1 MAVTGASLNP
11 IYQRLNGAD
20 EYHPFDADTFSDW
33 SMEAGDVVTVSR
45 GSDSYQS
52 PIHSMKVV
60 WKGAPQTTISSTGKK
75 ERDTVTKQAK
85 RKYGRGGSG
94 LRSSQGLGHK
104 IEETDEHW
112 QSMYWDGYNGLSSRI
127 EQTAS
132 YWQAEFNNM
141 YDGLIGFVEITAE
154 HWHAEFEDSYNGLI
168 GYVDQTAEHWHAE
181 FEDSYNGLVGYV
193 DQTAEHWHSEFED
206 SYNGL
211 IGYVD
216 ATADHWETVIN
227 STASSIRASLKVT
240 ADTVAAVVQG
250 TGDNAYIKPAVIK
263 ASIDADTG
271 SLIVLSADRVKL
283 DANTTISGVLG
294 VENGGLK
301 VKGSAVID
309 GTLTMTSGNNIVAG
323 TIRATSIDFPGENPG
338 SYISLTASEA
348 DSMIVKANLDTSTN
362 TLQLW
367 KRGDPAQ
374 SPSITFSKATT
385 LTPSWGSGSNTFT
398 VTATQSG
405 VTVGSVSVSPI
416 VQPVTSQGGS
426 YVDIYVA
433 TNKETAPYYDTHG
446 DPKKLYLVQVGL
458 RVDLKD
464 QDSTTSGTV
473 YAQKTIPAATV
484 SGNWDGGTWTAT
496 STHGGSAS
504 VTPIV
509 QPVSSQGGAYV
520 DLYVATTKSTSPYY
534 DTHGSVKKLYLVNSN
549 LTVSL
554 KSENSTSSGTVYAQK
569 TLTDSN
575 LAAGNI
581 KSGVTIFGVTGN
593 YGGNH
598 SVTLT
603 WNGTTGT
610 NAGSTNNIKGV
621 CSTSTTYDYIKMYS
635 SSGTVYV
642 RHNTSASAVESG
654 GTIIAKL
661 TDGNLSAGNIKNGVS
676 IFGVTGNYTGTH
688 SVTLTWN
695 GTTGSNAG
703 STNNIKGVCGNST
716 TYNYIKMYSSS
727 GTVYVRHNT
736 SASAVESSGTII
748 AKLTDSNLSAGNIK
762 SGVSIFGVTGNYSG
776 DGEYTFSEVVDNSWL
791 FLSQTQV
798 GSKAG
803 VIGPGQ
809 WVCAGTA
816 LWYGDYRTDRSWY
829 TTGSVLSE
837 LGIYDGNDV
846 LQSGEISL
854 AAGNE
859 ISLWPQCKLDG
870 GAFEWG
876 PTLTIKATGSGGAYD
891 LSDVASG
898 NDWPS
903 SQTIDSFFGSGTFK
917 ETAYK
922 AFPSSRQNYHRYI
935 TFKVDGKKF
944 LIHD

>member
-141 YDGLIGFVEITAE
+141 YDGLRGFVEITAE

-309 GTLTMTSGNNIVAG
+309 GTMTMTSGNNIVAG

-621 CSTSTTYDYIKMYS
+621 CSTATTYDYIKMYS
-635 SSGTVYV
+635 SSGTIYV
-642 RHNTSASAVESG
+642 RHNTSASAVESS

-676 IFGVTGNYTGTH
+676 IFGVTGSYAPVSTVTAEWQQSNPQSSANPYNKYVIKRDGNTLSNLTITVTAGASISYNSSAHTYTATGTASAGGSQRGSATATSGTEAYSAGFDTGVANSWFVYTTSTYNDQGPLAPNTRIEIGYTDLNGNWH
-688 SVTLTWN
+688 RRGTWSTPSSGGGGTIERIIDVYPVDDNDVEMDHDITISSPINIRACATYATTTSEYVQYRYGSTRIKITPSGGSDHPNSVTFTKGSMTTEQAGGHTIYRFTYSLTN
-695 GTTGSNAG
+695 TTGSWP
-703 STNNIKGVCGNST
+703 
-716 TYNYIKMYSSS
+716 
-727 GTVYVRHNT
+727 
-736 SASAVESSGTII
+736 
-748 AKLTDSNLSAGNIK
+748 
-762 SGVSIFGVTGNYSG
+762 YSG
-776 DGEYTFSEVVDNSWL
+776 RTTF
-791 FLSQTQV
+791 
-798 GSKAG
+798 
-803 VIGPGQ
+803 
-809 WVCAGTA
+809 
-816 LWYGDYRTDRSWY
+816 YY
-829 TTGSVLSE
+829 
-837 LGIYDGNDV
+837 
-846 LQSGEISL
+846 
-854 AAGNE
+854 
-859 ISLWPQCKLDG
+859 
-870 GAFEWG
+870 
-876 PTLTIKATGSGGAYD
+876 
-891 LSDVASG
+891 
-898 NDWPS
+898 
-903 SQTIDSFFGSGTFK
+903 
-917 ETAYK
+917 
-922 AFPSSRQNYHRYI
+922 
-935 TFKVDGKKF
+935 
-944 LIHD
+944 